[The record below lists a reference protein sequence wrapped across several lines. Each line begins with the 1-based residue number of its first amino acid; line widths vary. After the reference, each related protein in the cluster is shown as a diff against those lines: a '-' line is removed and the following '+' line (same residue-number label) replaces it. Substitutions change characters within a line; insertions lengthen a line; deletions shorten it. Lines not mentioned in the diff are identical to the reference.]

1 VKDIQIAGRM
11 IISMFIMVFHLCIFV
26 LLTYNMSIY
35 RHITKLRILH
45 LKI

>member
-1 VKDIQIAGRM
+1 MKDIQIAGRI
-11 IISMFIMVFHLCIFV
+11 IISMFSMVFNLCIFV

-35 RHITKLRILH
+35 RHITELRILH